1 MSKVKSKRNV
11 GRGSSSKGSEASG
24 GKVLSKRQL
33 KKSSN
38 KKYVKLW
45 IIGIISVILIPT
57 MIILIV
63 YSLVN

>member
-11 GRGSSSKGSEASG
+11 GRGSSSKGTLGSG

-38 KKYVKLW
+38 KRYLFSF
-45 IIGIISVILIPT
+45 IIFGMIIP
-57 MIILIV
+57 IILIIIATFF
-63 YSLVN
+63 